1 MAPEQIA
8 GLDADVRTDIFAFGA
23 VLYEMAAGRK
33 AFDGGSPTATI
44 AAILSAEPSPFLAS
58 DASLPPMLE
67 RVIRACLSK
76 APDDRWQTAR
86 DLQRTLQWTGE
97 RDAISVA
104 PHPRPRRTIWL
115 AAAAAVVATIFAGWL
130 TAQIRQPAPN
140 LAIHR
145 LTVLPPEGATLV
157 PGQVPLISPDGQRI
171 VLNVSAAS
179 GSNALYARTLDS
191 AEAQIVPGTHEAIW
205 PFWSPDSQSIGF
217 FAEGKLKTIRLGE
230 LTPRVITDAPM
241 PRGGSWSRDGV
252 ILFTKFNNDRI
263 YRVAAAGGAVTAVTT
278 IDRRSENAHWWPQFL
293 PDGQRFLYF
302 VSSSGRSD
310 IGGVYLA
317 NLDGSRRR
325 ILEAAS
331 NGVFVQPG
339 FLIFR
344 QSGSLVAQPFDTTSG
359 TLSGTPVVVAERLA
373 AAFASREPLSL
384 SDTGALVLLS
394 GAGDRQLAWYTR
406 SGVEEIV
413 GPPGPYASAAVS
425 KRGQVVFTR
434 NDQILNTDDL
444 WLLDMQRAIP
454 TRVTSH
460 PANDNFPMWLPTA
473 EAIVFSST
481 RSGSPS
487 LWRKTVANSAPETAL
502 FQFDRPIYPGSQTP
516 DGLWQLFTGP
526 SKNGDFDIGAVRLD
540 DSRALL
546 WPLDSEFDER
556 RPILSPDGKWL
567 AYSSEQSG
575 RPEVFITEFPGPG
588 EKIPISNGGGYEPKW
603 RADGRELFYIAKDG
617 QLMSVAIAPG
627 PALEVGRS
635 QALFPTKLDVV
646 NLPFFWR
653 YDVTPD
659 GQRFLMIQPSH
670 DRASAAATVVLNW
683 PALLPR

>member
-1 MAPEQIA
+1 
-8 GLDADVRTDIFAFGA
+8 
-23 VLYEMAAGRK
+23 
-33 AFDGGSPTATI
+33 
-44 AAILSAEPSPFLAS
+44 
-58 DASLPPMLE
+58 MLE
-67 RVIRACLSK
+67 RVTGACLSN
-76 APDDRWQTAR
+76 APHDRWQTAR
-86 DLQRTLQWTGE
+86 DLPRTLQGTGE
-97 RDAISVA
+97 RDANSVA

-502 FQFDRPIYPGSQTP
+502 FQFDRPIYPGSQSP

-526 SKNGDFDIGAVRLD
+526 SNNGDFDIGAVRLD

-567 AYSSEQSG
+567 AYSSAQSG